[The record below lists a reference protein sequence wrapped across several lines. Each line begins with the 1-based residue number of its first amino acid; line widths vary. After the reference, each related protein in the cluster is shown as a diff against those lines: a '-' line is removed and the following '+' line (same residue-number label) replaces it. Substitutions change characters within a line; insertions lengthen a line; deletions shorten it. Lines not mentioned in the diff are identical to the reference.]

1 MLTLD
6 IPQSGKKILKYP
18 HCLFPIR
25 LPRSVN
31 NVQYLLF
38 FKILIGNQLN
48 SESSAEIYG
57 KLLRKGVRCLEI
69 DLWNGNDGTPDV
81 THGNTLCT
89 KIKLEEVLK
98 VIANN
103 TGSKSA
109 NLFPVILS
117 LEDHCSIGKYFTL
130 ASF

>member
-1 MLTLD
+1 M
-6 IPQSGKKILKYP
+6 
-18 HCLFPIR
+18 
-25 LPRSVN
+25 
-31 NVQYLLF
+31 
-38 FKILIGNQLN
+38 
-48 SESSAEIYG
+48 
-57 KLLRKGVRCLEI
+57 LRKGVRCLEI

-117 LEDHCSIGKYFTL
+117 LEDHCSIGTYVFYFELVL
-130 ASF
+130 AFRTFLNVARRPSFQINKKLPQTYFGIFLEKSYC

>member
-1 MLTLD
+1 M
-6 IPQSGKKILKYP
+6 
-18 HCLFPIR
+18 
-25 LPRSVN
+25 
-31 NVQYLLF
+31 
-38 FKILIGNQLN
+38 
-48 SESSAEIYG
+48 
-57 KLLRKGVRCLEI
+57 EI

-103 TGSKSA
+103 TGTKSA

-117 LEDHCSIGKYFTL
+117 LEDHCSIGMYFTL
-130 ASF
+130 TFRKLTELGSLIGITQCGYFRIFLQFRFYVKAILVILMPQKLPF